1 MNTDRSSASPPTI
14 AALLVPAGPA
24 AEQSRA
30 LEAEAARGR
39 RGAGRRWVLPVAF
52 AVGAVM
58 LVAATVVG
66 INAHAQLNRTHSSV
80 ASTRAELRHAQTL
93 VAETKAE
100 LTKVSGQAAT
110 SRRAL
115 ASASAQLSAA
125 QAKLAADQVDVF
137 SKGVSISQLDTCV
150 SGVEQALNQI
160 SLGDPTGAATTL
172 NGVAANCRAAEPS
185 GT

>member
-1 MNTDRSSASPPTI
+1 
-14 AALLVPAGPA
+14 
-24 AEQSRA
+24 
-30 LEAEAARGR
+30 
-39 RGAGRRWVLPVAF
+39 
-52 AVGAVM
+52 M
-58 LVAATVVG
+58 LVVASVVG
-66 INAHAQLNRTHSSV
+66 VNAHAQLNRTHASV

-100 LTKVSGQAAT
+100 LAKVSSQAAPPV
-110 SRRAL
+110 RRWRQRRP
-115 ASASAQLSAA
+115 SWPPT

-137 SKGVSISQLDTCV
+137 SKGVSISQLDTCLA
-150 SGVEQALNQI
+150 GVEQALNQI

>member
-1 MNTDRSSASPPTI
+1 MNTDRSSTSPPTI
-14 AALLVPAGPA
+14 AALLVPSGPA

-30 LEAEAARGR
+30 LDVEPVR
-39 RGAGRRWVLPVAF
+39 RRVIGRRWVLPVAY

-58 LVAATVVG
+58 LVAAVVVG
-66 INAHAQLNRTHSSV
+66 VNAHAELNRARSSV
-80 ASTRAELRHAQTL
+80 SSTRAELRHAQGL
-93 VAETKAE
+93 VVEAKAG
-100 LTKVSGQAAT
+100 LTKYGGQADAA
-110 SRRAL
+110 RRAL
-115 ASASAQLSAA
+115 ASTSAQLSAD

-137 SKGVSISQLDTCV
+137 SKGVSISQLDTCL